1 MRRTTIAACLALALL
16 GCGERRDAGEAEQD
30 RPRAA
35 EFRSSRVSRAM
46 DAASEIVRTRG
57 FAPDGEEW
65 RGFLVDHASDV
76 RELAMRAGT
85 CHVVLAGAS
94 VEVRELNLRVFDS
107 EGSEVVHDAT
117 SGPLAAL
124 RFCPHQSGTYYVA
137 VRASAGSGLFEVRSF
152 RGPTGLEIRID
163 DVFRE
168 AQAAEP
174 AEGR

>member
-1 MRRTTIAACLALALL
+1 MLSLCLALAAL
-16 GCGERRDAGEAEQD
+16 GCGQRASAPEPAARES
-30 RPRAA
+30 PRAS
-35 EFRSSRVSRAM
+35 EFRSSRVVRAM

-57 FAPDGEEW
+57 FAQEGDEW

-94 VEVRELNLRVFDS
+94 SEVRELNVRIFDS

-124 RFCPHQSGTYYVA
+124 RFCPHQSGTYYLA
-137 VRASAGSGLFEVRSF
+137 VQVLAGTGLFEVRTF
-152 RGPTGLEIRID
+152 QGPTGLEIRID

-168 AQAAEP
+168 VAVADP